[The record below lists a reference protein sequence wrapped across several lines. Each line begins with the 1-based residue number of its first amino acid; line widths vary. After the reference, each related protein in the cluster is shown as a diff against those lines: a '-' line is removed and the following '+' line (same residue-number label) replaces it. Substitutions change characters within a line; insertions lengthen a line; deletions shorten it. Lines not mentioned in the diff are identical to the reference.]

1 MSHHTILAVK
11 CVRDSVLQLTEK
23 SYIHTPVKNLIN
35 IYQWKKLFHVK
46 FEFLQ
51 NVDKISPVT
60 LVRKGVTGVFKEE
73 DDRLQKKWSEKGNWM
88 GLLL

>member
-1 MSHHTILAVK
+1 M
-11 CVRDSVLQLTEK
+11 
-23 SYIHTPVKNLIN
+23 NLIY

-60 LVRKGVTGVFKEE
+60 LVRKGVTSIFKEE
-73 DDRLQKKWSEKGNWM
+73 DDRLQKKGSEKGNWM